1 MKKFLSIAVICCVVA
16 MTGIFSSCGR
26 IEDGDWQYMV
36 KLDSNTPEG
45 VHNNYYLFYDQIVVD
60 NMKASADRYSE
71 NTSTYVFRGEKKAVS
86 KRAENAFNKSIDA
99 VEAARPQHP
108 GILVGGTKINLIL
121 INRDTNKEEIVL
133 TRTLKED

>member
-1 MKKFLSIAVICCVVA
+1 
-16 MTGIFSSCGR
+16 
-26 IEDGDWQYMV
+26 MV
-36 KLDSNTPEG
+36 KLDPNTQEG
-45 VHNNYYLFYDQIVVD
+45 VDNNYYMFYDKIVVD
-60 NMKASADRYSE
+60 IMKASANSYSE
-71 NTSTYVFRGEKKAVS
+71 TTNTYVFRGEKNEVS

>member
-1 MKKFLSIAVICCVVA
+1 MKKFLSIAVICCIVA

-26 IEDGDWQYMV
+26 VEDGDWQYMV
-36 KLDSNTPEG
+36 KLDPNTPEG
-45 VHNNYYLFYDQIVVD
+45 VHNNYYMFYDKIVVD
-60 NMKASADRYSE
+60 IMKASANSYSE
-71 NTSTYVFRGEKKAVS
+71 TS